1 MVPNHNSEFLVIT
14 FLFSCIEL
22 MFLMLGIF
30 LIFKR
35 LENNFTIFIDNKSQV
50 FFKNFLNKSFYEEML
65 LLKSDKDLINE
76 VSKCPFIDY
85 KKYIEVRN
93 SHTLIKTDLL
103 LQKLI
108 LHIIEIILRELNLL
122 RLKR

>member
-1 MVPNHNSEFLVIT
+1 
-14 FLFSCIEL
+14 
-22 MFLMLGIF
+22 MLGIF